1 MELHESLVDYQFI
14 SDNSTTN
21 SGGHEDSNDRSS
33 DIEDPKLKLLMM
45 RNYFSKKDIISAIVG
60 YNNMVNR
67 DYKITQNDARRY
79 YVRCAK
85 NTWSFRVNFNF
96 RRNQFGHHHLLLHM
110 IVI

>member
-33 DIEDPKLKLLMM
+33 DIEDPNFELLTKKS
-45 RNYFSKKDIISAIVG
+45 YLSKKDIIFAIVE
-60 YNNMVNR
+60 YNNIVNR

-85 NTWSFRVNFNF
+85 NTCSFRVSTLDGINL
-96 RRNQFGHHHLLLHM
+96 GHHHLLLHM